1 MTALNPYLNFN
12 DNCEEAFNFYRS
24 VFGGEFLGIMRF
36 KDVPAEYQMA
46 ESEGEKVMHM
56 SLPIGQGTILM
67 GSDMPSAM
75 GSVTIGNNISIAIT
89 TESEAEATRLFD
101 GLSAGGQVTMPM
113 AKVFWGD
120 YFGMCT
126 DKFGVQWMVSYAY
139 NQQQEAGSV
148 EKQTVSQI

>member
-1 MTALNPYLNFN
+1 MTTLNPYLNFN

-36 KDVPAEYQMA
+36 KDVPAEHQMA
-46 ESEGEKVMHM
+46 ESEGEKVMHIA
-56 SLPIGQGTILM
+56 LPIGQGTVLM
-67 GSDMPSAM
+67 GSDIPAGMR
-75 GSVTIGNNISIAIT
+75 SVSIGDNVSIAIT
-89 TESEAEATRLFD
+89 TESEAEADRLFH

-139 NQQQEAGSV
+139 NQQQ
-148 EKQTVSQI
+148 